1 MKNYAVKFG
10 ETTRFYESIEMIVSA
25 DSIYS
30 LIVKAG
36 EMCNF
41 INKMHAD
48 IRYEVCEILLLE
60 D

>member
-1 MKNYAVKFG
+1 MNDYAVTFG
-10 ETTRFYESIEMIVSA
+10 ETSGFYDPIEMIVSA

-41 INKMHAD
+41 INKMHVS
-48 IRYEVCEILLLE
+48 IRYQICEITLLE

>member
-1 MKNYAVKFG
+1 MKDYAVKFG
-10 ETTRFYESIEMIVSA
+10 ETSGFYDPIEMIVSA

-41 INKMHAD
+41 INKMHVSL
-48 IRYEVCEILLLE
+48 RYEICEVTLLE